1 ESRIETIALRADA
14 TTFEADMRVIP
25 VRYRGEPHVL
35 TVVRDITE
43 RRQRE
48 RELQRSEARL
58 RATVEAAFDCIIGMD
73 GEGRIGEFHG
83 GAERCFGHPRTEV
96 LGRLLSDVIVPPRLR
111 QGYDENLRRF
121 AHAREVPFVG
131 RLVETTAMR

>member
-73 GEGRIGEFHG
+73 GEGRIVEVTP
-83 GAERCFGHPRTEV
+83 AAARCVGHARSAV
-96 LGRLLSDVIVPPRLR
+96 LGRLLADVVIPPRLR
-111 QGYDENLRRF
+111 DGHSGGLKKF
-121 AHAREVPFVG
+121 A
-131 RLVETTAMR
+131 ETGH